1 MEISP
6 PKTVLMRLS
15 PDELKIRLNQT
26 GVVHPAHIE
35 IQPLTGDASTRRYFR
50 LILDT
55 KIPEEDSNTLMAM
68 QLDEPEQGEMDW
80 LLIQEYLANLNLPV
94 PKVYEYFQD
103 DGVLILEDL
112 GDVTLEQ
119 CLHDAEPTHAELWLD
134 KAVDLLALLQSK
146 AVVPQPPAFERRF
159 DVVKLMWEFDFMLEH
174 YAGGLLANRPTQT
187 LLKKLR
193 DEMTSLC
200 TRLEAISPCYCHRDY
215 HSRNLMVRGK
225 DLVLIDFQDARL
237 GPPQYDLVSLL
248 RDSYHPL
255 PEKMVQRK
263 IERFLQKKEALEG
276 ETIDREEFL
285 IGFDLMAIQRGL
297 KAIGTFAYQKMVQG
311 NSRYEPCIAG
321 TLSNVKHSLNRHP
334 ELADLKNAL
343 HEALPPLQ
351 KSSDLL

>member
-1 MEISP
+1 
-6 PKTVLMRLS
+6 MRLS
-15 PDELKIRLNQT
+15 PDELKIRLNRT
-26 GVVHPAHIE
+26 GVVRPAHVE

-55 KIPEEDSNTLMAM
+55 KTSAEDSSTLMAM

-94 PKVYEYFQD
+94 PKVYGYFKD
-103 DGVLILEDL
+103 EGILILEDL

-119 CLHDAEPTHAELWLD
+119 RLQNAAPIQAELWMD

-159 DVVKLMWEFDFMLEH
+159 DIAKLMWEFDFMLEH
-174 YAGGLLANRPTQT
+174 YAGGLLANPPTQT
-187 LLKKLR
+187 LNKKLH
-193 DEMTSLC
+193 DEMTGLC
-200 TRLEAISPCYCHRDY
+200 ARLEAISPCYCHRDY
-215 HSRNLMVRGK
+215 HSRNLMVRGD

-255 PEKMVQRK
+255 PEAMVQK
-263 IERFLQKKEALEG
+263 KTERFLQKKELLEN
-276 ETIDREEFL
+276 TTMDRDEFL

-311 NSRYEPCIAG
+311 NPRYEPCIAG
-321 TLSNVKHSLNRHP
+321 TLSNVKHSLNRHAD
-334 ELADLKNAL
+334 LADLKNAL
-343 HEALPPLQ
+343 QEALPPLQ
-351 KSSDLL
+351 NSSDLL